1 MLSNRLADFIY
12 YCFDSSPFAESFGR
26 TGLDIAG
33 CDWLIFLGVVLLLEL
48 VSSLSLAA
56 LIFSMA

>member
-33 CDWLIFLGVVLLLEL
+33 CD
-48 VSSLSLAA
+48 
-56 LIFSMA
+56 